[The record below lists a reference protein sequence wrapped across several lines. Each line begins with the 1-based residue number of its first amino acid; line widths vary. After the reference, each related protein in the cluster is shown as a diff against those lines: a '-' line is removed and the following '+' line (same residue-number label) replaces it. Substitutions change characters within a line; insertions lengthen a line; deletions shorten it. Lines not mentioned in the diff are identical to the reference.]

1 MQASGTGAPAPA
13 VAATDVPSRDELVQA
28 WGDTVLSCLRPKA
41 KALYQAGRFV
51 GVERG
56 RAVFGLPNEIHRQRC
71 DEVRGDV
78 ETALAEHFGR
88 PVSLVLVVDDGSG
101 GGSDGGLP
109 PSAPPPSSPPPGR
122 SSTTRGS
129 AARRPSTGPVAAGRL
144 DVPPAGDGERND
156 SQVSAAGAGGVAA
169 TVADDE
175 EEFLDESELGEVVDV
190 DTSAEARVLEIFPG
204 AEEVR

>member
-1 MQASGTGAPAPA
+1 VAP
-13 VAATDVPSRDELVQA
+13 TDVPSRDELVQA
-28 WGDTVLSCLRPKA
+28 WGDTVLARLRPKA

-71 DEVRGDV
+71 DEVRSDV
-78 ETALAEHFGR
+78 EAALSEHFGR
-88 PVSLVLVVDDGSG
+88 PVPLVLVVDG
-101 GGSDGGLP
+101 GDGGDGGDAPL
-109 PSAPPPSSPPPGR
+109 SAPLSAPPPGR
-122 SSTTRGS
+122 SSTTGGS

-144 DVPPAGDGERND
+144 DVPPAGNGERND

-169 TVADDE
+169 TTADDE

-190 DTSAEARVLEIFPG
+190 DTSAEARVLEVFPG